1 MSTDNKTDDSSRDL
15 FLAAVREVKP
25 LQHDRADLDR
35 QKPDASP
42 RQTIS
47 DEQQV
52 MADAMSDEWLDNEI
66 APEEC
71 IEYARSG
78 IQPKLMKRL
87 RRGEIRREAELDL
100 HGLTVDGARRSL
112 NRLLLEARERGWR
125 CLHII
130 HGKGLRSPGDSPTLK
145 TRLNG
150 WLRQR
155 EDVLAFCS
163 APPRDGGTGAVYVL
177 LKRQN

>member
-1 MSTDNKTDDSSRDL
+1 MNSDKKTSDSDRDL
-15 FLAAVREVKP
+15 FLEAVGEVRP
-25 LQHDRADLDR
+25 VTHDRADLGT
-35 QKPDASP
+35 QKPEASAGKT
-42 RQTIS
+42 QS

-52 MADAMSDEWLDNEI
+52 MADAMSDDWLDREI

-100 HGLTVDGARRSL
+100 HGLTVEGARRSL
-112 NRLLLEARERGWR
+112 HILMLEARDNNWR
-125 CLHII
+125 CLRII
-130 HGKGLRSPGDSPTLK
+130 HGKGLRSPGDRPTLK
-145 TRLNG
+145 TRLNS
-150 WLRQR
+150 WLQQR

-163 APPRDGGTGAVYVL
+163 APPRDGGSGAVYVL
-177 LKRQN
+177 IKRQD